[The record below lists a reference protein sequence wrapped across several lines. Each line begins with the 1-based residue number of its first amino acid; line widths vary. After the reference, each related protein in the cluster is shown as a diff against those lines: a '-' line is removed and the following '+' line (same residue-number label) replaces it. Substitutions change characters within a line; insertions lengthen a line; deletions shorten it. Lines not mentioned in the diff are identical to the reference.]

1 MTHVSS
7 KSSPEF
13 SRRDGMVLAAAV
25 ALGAGIY
32 LMASILIYHI
42 GFPLDDSW
50 IHLTYA
56 RNLALFGQWAFQ
68 LGHLSAGSTAPFW
81 TLLLAIGFWLR
92 LAPYIWTYLLGAL
105 ILLGLASLCEITA
118 RRLIDT
124 YRPRFPWIGLFFA
137 LEWHLI
143 WAAMSGMET
152 LLQAF
157 LLTAVLTAL
166 MTGSRRYLI
175 LGLLTGLSVWVRPDG
190 LTLLGP
196 VVLTILLVEDTNS
209 ARLQALVRYLIGFG
223 FLFASYLLFNL
234 WLSGA
239 PMPNTFY
246 AKQAE
251 YAAWQTQP
259 LIYRLGV
266 LLIQVFT
273 GPSIILLPGVIGW
286 IILSIRRKAWAT
298 LASVLWCGGYL
309 YLYISRLPAYQH
321 GRYLMPAMPSLFLFG
336 LLALLEFRKSALFR
350 RYQLTAQAIWQI
362 SLALTTI
369 GFVFLGARS
378 YGEDVGY
385 IESEMVVTAKWVDQ
399 NIPPNAIVAAHD
411 IGALGY
417 YDNHPLIDLAGLVSP
432 AVIPFIRNQ
441 NRLAQYLT
449 EQDANYLIAFPGFY
463 PELTKNTPIVYST
476 GGSLAPS
483 IGGENMTVYL
493 WEKP

>member
-1 MTHVSS
+1 
-7 KSSPEF
+7 
-13 SRRDGMVLAAAV
+13 
-25 ALGAGIY
+25 
-32 LMASILIYHI
+32 
-42 GFPLDDSW
+42 
-50 IHLTYA
+50 
-56 RNLALFGQWAFQ
+56 
-68 LGHLSAGSTAPFW
+68 
-81 TLLLAIGFWLR
+81 
-92 LAPYIWTYLLGAL
+92 
-105 ILLGLASLCEITA
+105 
-118 RRLIDT
+118 
-124 YRPRFPWIGLFFA
+124 
-137 LEWHLI
+137 
-143 WAAMSGMET
+143 
-152 LLQAF
+152 
-157 LLTAVLTAL
+157 
-166 MTGSRRYLI
+166 
-175 LGLLTGLSVWVRPDG
+175 
-190 LTLLGP
+190 
-196 VVLTILLVEDTNS
+196 
-209 ARLQALVRYLIGFG
+209 
-223 FLFASYLLFNL
+223 
-234 WLSGA
+234 
-239 PMPNTFY
+239 MPNTFY